1 MEGDTFTNEDLNN
14 FSNKLYEEI
23 VKFIPKKYFNK
34 EYIDEM
40 LDRYKTLKGS
50 NYNMKY
56 RVKFKCYWYNTG
68 SADNHTY
75 IKHEDFDT
83 EEEAIIFKQ
92 RVDAR
97 DKTIKIE
104 NGFIDGDGEIVRY
117 YPAREEPI

>member
-1 MEGDTFTNEDLNN
+1 MFTYNQAKKIYIEGLAVGNACGLGIGDTE
-14 FSNKLYEEI
+14 
-23 VKFIPKKYFNK
+23 YF
-34 EYIDEM
+34 DEM
-40 LDRYKTLKGS
+40 LERTNILNKN

-56 RVKFKCYWYNTG
+56 RVNFKCYWYNTG
-68 SADNHTY
+68 AADNHTY

-97 DKTIKIE
+97 DKTIEIE

>member
-1 MEGDTFTNEDLNN
+1 MFTYNQAKRIYIEGLAVGNAYGLGVGE
-14 FSNKLYEEI
+14 
-23 VKFIPKKYFNK
+23 K
-34 EYIDEM
+34 EYFDEM
-40 LDRYKTLKGS
+40 LDRCKTLKGC

-56 RVKFKCYWYNTG
+56 RVKFECYWFNIG
-68 SADNHTY
+68 ASDNHTY

-83 EEEAIIFKQ
+83 EEEAIIFKK

-97 DKTIKIE
+97 DKTIEIE